1 MSSARSRLLSL
12 ARIHPLTPRW
22 QIDRTLCE
30 KGDLTASTEFK
41 FEFSSF
47 DRSYESYYGSNIKL
61 RYFIRVTIERS
72 GLSSN
77 IVHEQDFLVQAV
89 EALPEQNPPIK
100 MEVGIEDCLH
110 ICFNYD
116 RSRLFLNQA
125 ITGTIEFKLVRLK
138 VHTMELSIIRKEM
151 TGVGAS
157 AFSETDTLAKFE
169 LMDGLPVKAEVVP
182 LRWYMGGIDL
192 TPTFKSVDN
201 KFSVKYF
208 VNLVLIDEQERKYFK
223 QQEMHF
229 FRSHLGC
236 NDFKQYIAP
245 KKTKERLAKEEAAN
259 Q

>member
-1 MSSARSRLLSL
+1 VSDAVLELWVSNRLC
-12 ARIHPLTPRW
+12 RYRFDFT
-22 QIDRTLCE
+22 
-30 KGDLTASTEFK
+30 
-41 FEFSSF
+41 SF
-47 DRSYESYYGSNIKL
+47 DRSFESYYGNNIKL
-61 RYFIRVTIERS
+61 RYFIRVTIERA
-72 GLSSN
+72 GMSSN
-77 IVHEQDFLVQAV
+77 IVCEEDFVIQRV

-116 RSRLFLNQA
+116 RSRLYLNEA
-125 ITGTIEFKLVRLK
+125 VTGTIEFKLVRLK

-223 QQEMHF
+223 QQEIHF
-229 FRSHLGC
+229 FRSKLGT

-245 KKTKERLAKEEAAN
+245 RKTKERLAKEAADAAS
-259 Q
+259 

>member
-1 MSSARSRLLSL
+1 M
-12 ARIHPLTPRW
+12 
-22 QIDRTLCE
+22 DRTLADG
-30 KGDLTASTEFK
+30 KGELTAPVDYRFD
-41 FEFSSF
+41 FSQF
-47 DRSYESYYGSNIKL
+47 DRSFESYYGNNIKL
-61 RYFIRVTIERS
+61 RYFIRVTIDRA

-77 IVHEQDFLVQAV
+77 IVHEQVAPLGAAPFTTTKPFTLFPQDFIVQRV

-116 RSRLFLNQA
+116 RSRLYLHEA
-125 ITGTIEFKLVRLK
+125 VTGTIEFKLVRLK
-138 VHTMELSIIRKEM
+138 VHPMELSIIRKEM

-192 TPTFKSVDN
+192 TPSFKTVDN

-223 QQEMHF
+223 QQEIHF
-229 FRSHLGC
+229 FRSKLGT

-245 KKTKERLAKEEAAN
+245 KKTKERLAKEAADAAS
-259 Q
+259 

>member
-1 MSSARSRLLSL
+1 MVMS
-12 ARIHPLTPRW
+12 HFQPRNP
-22 QIDRTLCE
+22 
-30 KGDLTASTEFK
+30 S
-41 FEFSSF
+41 
-47 DRSYESYYGSNIKL
+47 
-61 RYFIRVTIERS
+61 
-72 GLSSN
+72 LSSR
-77 IVHEQDFLVQAV
+77 QDFIVQRV

-116 RSRLFLNQA
+116 KSRLFLHEA
-125 ITGTIEFKLVRLK
+125 VTGTIEFKLVRLK

-192 TPTFKSVDN
+192 TPTFKTVDN

-208 VNLVLIDEQERKYFK
+208 VNLVLIDEQERKYVAPLPHCAFVTTLFRRYFK
-223 QQEMHF
+223 QQEIHF
-229 FRSHLGC
+229 FRSKLGT
-236 NDFKQYIAP
+236 NDVKQYIP
-245 KKTKERLAKEEAAN
+245 PRKTKERLAKEEAAS

>member
-1 MSSARSRLLSL
+1 
-12 ARIHPLTPRW
+12 
-22 QIDRTLCE
+22 
-30 KGDLTASTEFK
+30 LTASTEYR

-47 DRSYESYYGSNIKL
+47 DRSYESYYGNNIKL

-77 IVHEQDFLVQAV
+77 IVHEQDFMVQAV
-89 EALPEQNPPIK
+89 DALPEQNPPIK

-116 RSRLFLNQA
+116 RSRLFLHEA

-182 LRWYMGGIDL
+182 LRWIMSGIDL

-208 VNLVLIDEQERKYFK
+208 VNLVLIDEQERK
-223 QQEMHF
+223 
-229 FRSHLGC
+229 
-236 NDFKQYIAP
+236 
-245 KKTKERLAKEEAAN
+245 
-259 Q
+259 

>member
-1 MSSARSRLLSL
+1 MSSARSCLLSL

-125 ITGTIEFKLVRLK
+125 ITL
-138 VHTMELSIIRKEM
+138 
-151 TGVGAS
+151 
-157 AFSETDTLAKFE
+157 
-169 LMDGLPVKAEVVP
+169 
-182 LRWYMGGIDL
+182 
-192 TPTFKSVDN
+192 N
-201 KFSVKYF
+201 
-208 VNLVLIDEQERKYFK
+208 
-223 QQEMHF
+223 
-229 FRSHLGC
+229 
-236 NDFKQYIAP
+236 P
-245 KKTKERLAKEEAAN
+245 KPKP
-259 Q
+259 